1 MLAEIAQSTYD
12 YQEYPVVMQNVWK
25 RVNES
30 GKNWRIVY
38 KVIAKPTLTLTL
50 ALALSLALTLTGASC
65 TRRSRNSG

>member
-38 KVIAKPTLTLTL
+38 K
-50 ALALSLALTLTGASC
+50 ALTLLEYLI
-65 TRRSRNSG
+65 RNGS

>member
-30 GKNWRIVY
+30 GRNWRIVY
-38 KVIAKPTLTLTL
+38 KARPCVRVRVRE
-50 ALALSLALTLTGASC
+50 TG
-65 TRRSRNSG
+65 

>member
-30 GKNWRIVY
+30 GRNWRIVY
-38 KVIAKPTLTLTL
+38 KAR
-50 ALALSLALTLTGASC
+50 SLGLG
-65 TRRSRNSG
+65 RG

>member
-38 KVIAKPTLTLTL
+38 K
-50 ALALSLALTLTGASC
+50 ALTTKPDP
-65 TRRSRNSG
+65 NH